1 MMFQG
6 SQNLGKMAFI
16 RLVQSNGG
24 VLDGSTRQR
33 VTALTPRG
41 IQSMARKYLCESA
54 MTVVI
59 VGDREAILDQVR
71 SFGMVRLKEKS

>member
-1 MMFQG
+1 
-6 SQNLGKMAFI
+6 
-16 RLVQSNGG
+16 
-24 VLDGSTRQR
+24 
-33 VTALTPRG
+33 
-41 IQSMARKYLCESA
+41 MARKYLRESA